1 MSGARPGRQRQGH
14 SSSSWLRR
22 LQPGAKPQQPG
33 VRGTTNRD
41 RRAPGRAA
49 ADSPG
54 LSPVICQARRA
65 VAGAARAGVTS
76 NRAARASVRV
86 EPAAKSVRVRRAA
99 APPDAC
105 PSRHGP
111 APSPRAR
118 RTRPHVA
125 DRAWRTCRRAAR
137 PRRLSASRP
146 DPAAPNQ
153 PARRTLRQP
162 IRLPTVQTGS
172 RQCRRAPAL
181 PRPFRASGLSARAE
195 RSRRRGLGPGADG
208 ARRAARSGG
217 GGVFRAKSTPLR
229 WLSERDG
236 PGGCAAASSREAG

>member
-162 IRLPTVQTGS
+162 IRLPTLDRLS
-172 RQCRRAPAL
+172 AAPARAGAAAAVPCIRL
-181 PRPFRASGLSARAE
+181 VGPRREITEARPWAGSGRSAPRGPQRRRRRFSREKYAASLAE
-195 RSRRRGLGPGADG
+195 REGR
-208 ARRAARSGG
+208 ARR
-217 GGVFRAKSTPLR
+217 LR
-229 WLSERDG
+229 CSL
-236 PGGCAAASSREAG
+236 